1 MGGTKPPIGH
11 STCDVKD
18 RGREEWGVVGEQE
31 AGGEKR
37 KGEGRRG
44 EEQFNCSLSVS
55 SLSILPLLYSLFYLH
70 AVES

>member
-37 KGEGRRG
+37 KGEGRKG

-55 SLSILPLLYSLFYLH
+55 SLSILSFLSFILFFI
-70 AVES
+70 SMR